1 MNKQDKENLKG
12 LTEHAGFKVL
22 EAIVEDKRQSMLSQL
37 ETLPLWDAEVIQ
49 KLSQTQNY
57 VKGMKD
63 LLTTAKAKT
72 QEVVKAPDMS

>member
-37 ETLPLWDAEVIQ
+37 ETLPL
-49 KLSQTQNY
+49 
-57 VKGMKD
+57 
-63 LLTTAKAKT
+63 
-72 QEVVKAPDMS
+72 